1 MAHDFAGKRKNK
13 PKQPAKKPLPGWIWL
28 TTGFAGG
35 LFISFLVYL
44 VALMPSAS
52 QYDTLASV
60 IQEKAVQK
68 PQAKETKKKA
78 TEKPRFDFYTLLP
91 KSEVTLPEQE
101 TTAVETRH
109 SNKQAAKYS
118 LQAGAFRKL
127 SDADQRRAKL
137 LLMGLDAEIKTVQG
151 KNQST
156 WHRVQVGPFN
166 NRSQIAKVRGT
177 LISNGIDT
185 LVLTEKAG

>member
-1 MAHDFAGKRKNK
+1 MAHDFAKKRRNE
-13 PKQPAKKPLPGWIWL
+13 PHNPAKKSLPGWIWL
-28 TTGFAGG
+28 TTGFACG
-35 LFISFLVYL
+35 LFMSFLVYL

-52 QYDTLASV
+52 QYDALASV
-60 IQEKAVQK
+60 IQEKAEQK
-68 PQAKETKKKA
+68 QPVTETKKKPI
-78 TEKPRFDFYTLLP
+78 EKPRFDFYTLLP

-101 TTAVETRH
+101 TAAVEKRS
-109 SNKQAAKYS
+109 SNKHPAQYS

-127 SDADQRRAKL
+127 SDADQRRTEL
-137 LLMGLDAEIKTVQG
+137 LLMGLDAEIKTGHG

-156 WHRVQVGPFN
+156 WHRVHIGPFN
-166 NRSQIAKVRGT
+166 NRSKIAKVRGT